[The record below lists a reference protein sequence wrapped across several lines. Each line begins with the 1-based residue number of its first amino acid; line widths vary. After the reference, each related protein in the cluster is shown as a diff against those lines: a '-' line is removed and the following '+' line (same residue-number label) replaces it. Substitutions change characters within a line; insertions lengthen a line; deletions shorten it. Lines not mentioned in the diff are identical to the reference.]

1 MPEPTPPPQTPPDA
15 GKTLSPLAQALDFA
29 VDPVVPALPGTA
41 VASGLAAS
49 TPAIDTPFERLVQ
62 RMRHQGSFPSLSA
75 AVINIQSAANSE
87 NQSVSELTNEVL
99 KDVALTQRL
108 LRLVNSVHY
117 AHPNRGT
124 VSTVS
129 RAVSLVGFDAV
140 RNLALSLVLLEHMKD
155 VRHAALVQDEFLR
168 ALMAGSVASGLCTLA
183 SESEEAFIGAMF
195 QNLGRMLATFY
206 FPGEAAEVRRLVA
219 SGTYESGEEGASIK
233 VMGVSFEDFGV
244 GVARLWSLPES
255 IQRCMHRPLG
265 LPPPRPPELALER
278 LRWAAAT
285 GNAVVDSLL
294 LGGGGHLSMV
304 AERYARCLNRQ
315 PKDIIIAATKGREK
329 LTALAEAL
337 VIEPATGSVARQLLL
352 AHDPAAS
359 QAAEDPLA
367 QHALRASPPAP
378 PGAPGAAP
386 VRRNGPEVLELLAA
400 GVHEI
405 AAVMSEPYQTN
416 DVVRMVLETMFRA
429 LGFRRIVFCLRDGK
443 ADTLSGRFGLGEGCD
458 VVAQAMKIDLK
469 AQGDL
474 FAAVCAKGV
483 DTLIT
488 NATDARMATRLPTWY
503 RKDVGAQSFL
513 LLPLLA
519 RGKPFALIY
528 ADQDAPGG
536 IGVDEQELALLRTLR
551 NQAVAAFRL
560 PN

>member
-1 MPEPTPPPQTPPDA
+1 MDR
-15 GKTLSPLAQALDFA
+15 
-29 VDPVVPALPGTA
+29 VVPVVQ
-41 VASGLAAS
+41 GLAAS
-49 TPAIDTPFERLVQ
+49 TAAIDTPFERLVG

-108 LRLVNSVHY
+108 LRLVNSVNY

-155 VRHAALVQDEFLR
+155 TRHAAQVQDEFLR

-195 QNLGRMLATFY
+195 QNLGRMLVAFY
-206 FPGEAAEVRRLVA
+206 FPSEAAEIRRLVA

-233 VMGVSFEDFGV
+233 MLGVSLEDFGV

-265 LPPPRPPELALER
+265 LPPPRPPELPLER

-304 AERYARCLNRQ
+304 AERYARCLNRL
-315 PKDIIIAATKGREK
+315 PKDVIIAATKGREK

-337 VIEPATGSVARQLLL
+337 VIEPAPGSIARQLLL
-352 AHDPAAS
+352 PPDVAAA

-367 QHALRASPPAP
+367 QLALRASPPVP
-378 PGAPGAAP
+378 PGAPAQ
-386 VRRNGPEVLELLAA
+386 RRNGPEVLELLAA

-429 LGFRRIVFCLRDGK
+429 LAFRRIVFCLRDGR

-458 VVAQAMKIDLK
+458 VVAQVMKIDLK

-474 FAAVCAKGV
+474 FAAVCTKGV

>member
-1 MPEPTPPPQTPPDA
+1 VPEPTPPSPTPPDA

-29 VDPVVPALPGTA
+29 VDLAVPD
-41 VASGLAAS
+41 VSGLAAA
-49 TPAIDTPFERLVQ
+49 TPSNDTAFERLVE

-108 LRLVNSVHY
+108 LRLVNSVNY

-155 VRHAALVQDEFLR
+155 TRHAAQVQDEFLR

-206 FPGEAAEVRRLVA
+206 FPGEAGEVRRLVA

-265 LPPPRPPELALER
+265 LPPPRPPELPLER

-304 AERYARCLNRQ
+304 AERYARCLNRL
-315 PKDIIIAATKGREK
+315 PKDVIIAATKGREK

-337 VIEPATGSVARQLLL
+337 VIEPAPGSVARQLLL
-352 AHDPAAS
+352 PPDTAAT

-367 QHALRASPPAP
+367 QLALRASPPVP
-378 PGAPGAAP
+378 PGAPAK
-386 VRRNGPEVLELLAA
+386 RRNGPEVLELLAA

-429 LGFRRIVFCLRDGK
+429 LAFRRIVFCLRDGR

-458 VVAQAMKIDLK
+458 AVAQTMKIDLK

-488 NATDARMATRLPTWY
+488 NATDARMATRLPAWY